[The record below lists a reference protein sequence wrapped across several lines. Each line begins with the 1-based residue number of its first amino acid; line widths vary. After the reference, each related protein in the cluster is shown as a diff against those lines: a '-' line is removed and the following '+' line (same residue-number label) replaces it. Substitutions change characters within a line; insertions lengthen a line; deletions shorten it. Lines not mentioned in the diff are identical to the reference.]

1 MAAPPAETTSTLDFE
16 DLKFGLATTP
26 DQHVNYTALIRHG
39 DTIEI
44 RMTPSEIAALSRFLS
59 NHLRKGLQN
68 GSLTSANATTQPE
81 TRKTGT
87 AGHGIPSQQSLL
99 PIPDRHQ

>member
-1 MAAPPAETTSTLDFE
+1 MTGPPAETTSTLDFE

-26 DQHVNYTALIRHG
+26 DQHVNFTALIRHG

-44 RMTPSEIAALSRFLS
+44 RMTPPEIAALSRFLTT
-59 NHLRKGLQN
+59 HLRKGLQN
-68 GSLTSANATTQPE
+68 GSLTSSQAATQPE

-87 AGHGIPSQQSLL
+87 EGHAIPSQQSLL
-99 PIPDRHQ
+99 PIPNRYK